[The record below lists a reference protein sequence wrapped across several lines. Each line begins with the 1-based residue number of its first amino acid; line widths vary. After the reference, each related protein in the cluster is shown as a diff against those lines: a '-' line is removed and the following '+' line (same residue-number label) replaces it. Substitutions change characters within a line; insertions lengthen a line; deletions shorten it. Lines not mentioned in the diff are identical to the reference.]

1 MTEQRIVDGVTRLH
15 FAGGW
20 TSLTAKSGKQRLER
34 ISDVAESARAL
45 GSVAPAVS
53 PKASAG
59 APALK
64 QAVAKLQEAQKTEKK
79 KGQQFQAV
87 VHYLNASR
95 QLDAVAAA
103 PTASEKQ
110 RAALKKNK
118 TKADQA
124 IQRLMAKLTADELEA
139 LSAMEEESGAEPARA
154 NTDPNSLEI
163 MAGED
168 TQTYAAR
175 RARLQDEA
183 KARTAAKF
191 GDAGLA
197 EQHLEQRQQASN
209 AQPEPA
215 AAAPPLPARSSQ
227 KRRDQRMSRQ
237 EALHVARPPG
247 YWPAAVEASDTDEGT
262 SDTGDT
268 SVGAVDA
275 VEAQVQARPL
285 PGPTAGS
292 SLALESERAMV
303 TPRPVP
309 STERAMA
316 TPRPVPST
324 AGSLAANNEE
334 VQRLRTDLETAQRQ
348 TDVAEQSLRRAQQD
362 TAAANSA
369 RREAD
374 ARLIQVER
382 EGMAAAAQVAELR
395 AQNAQLSDDLS
406 AASSSSHLGDEAR
419 RHQRRADEAEQ
430 HAAQLR
436 RQLSDALADGER
448 TAKSAATERED
459 HARAAALL
467 REELANATEMK
478 AAGSARLQSVESEL
492 AALRQKLASSEE
504 AASVHAQEEHARL
517 VAQEEGRYAQ
527 MRDSYEAQLGDYSKR
542 LQDSDRVKADNE
554 HLKARLEQATASTLQ
569 AEQARVALEQALQL
583 TKTQLAA
590 AEQETAAL
598 RAGMGRSPRALPNA
612 PGARALPSLPN
623 VDGAEKVAE
632 AEKQLAEALRA
643 GEAAVQRERASAA
656 AAADTA
662 ARVLAKS
669 KAELA
674 RVRDEMAQQ
683 SEERDSDR
691 RELRRLRSAVSAA
704 GSLEEELAQRVS
716 AVKREAAARGA
727 EEKAKADAEARRCK
741 QALTLCEEEA
751 EALRGR
757 LRQSKDELERERSRS
772 KTSREELESELRRER
787 SRPRPASPAS
797 ASVPPM
803 SAQPL
808 NPGFPEAVTPPRMSA
823 ATSTP
828 AAASGTAALAS
839 SAVAAPAG
847 DSLAARIRELALLKD
862 EGVISAVEFS
872 QGKVSLLEQT
882 VGASVA
888 RALRPEMVAESPAEA
903 TESAERSEMQSRAA
917 GILERQR
924 QRRARRGANAASRG
938 ERRGAPPPP
947 PSPKSQTHAQTPL
960 AASAS
965 WIRSY
970 ERLLAQPK

>member
-45 GSVAPAVS
+45 GSVAPVVS

-103 PTASEKQ
+103 PAASEKQ

-168 TQTYAAR
+168 TQAYAAR

-209 AQPEPA
+209 AQPETA
-215 AAAPPLPARSSQ
+215 AAAPSLPARSSQ

-275 VEAQVQARPL
+275 VEAQVQARSPL

-292 SLALESERAMV
+292 SRAPQSERAMV

-309 STERAMA
+309 SAERAMA

-324 AGSLAANNEE
+324 GGSLAANSEE
-334 VQRLRTDLETAQRQ
+334 VQRLRVDLETAQRQ
-348 TDVAEQSLRRAQQD
+348 TDAAEQSLRRAQQD

-406 AASSSSHLGDEAR
+406 AASSSPHLGDEAR
-419 RHQRRADEAEQ
+419 RQQRRGDEAEQ

-448 TAKSAATERED
+448 TANSAAAEREE

-467 REELANATEMK
+467 REELANATQMK

-542 LQDSDRVKADNE
+542 LQDSDRVRADNE

-598 RAGMGRSPRALPNA
+598 RAGMGRSPRTLPNA

-623 VDGAEKVAE
+623 ADGAEKVAE

-656 AAADTA
+656 AAAETA

-716 AVKREAAARGA
+716 AAKREAAARGA

-787 SRPRPASPAS
+787 SRPPPASPGPA
-797 ASVPPM
+797 AVPPM

-828 AAASGTAALAS
+828 AAASGTAALTS
-839 SAVAAPAG
+839 SAVAAPGG

-888 RALRPEMVAESPAEA
+888 RALRPEMVAENPSEA
-903 TESAERSEMQSRAA
+903 TESAGERSEMQSRAA

-924 QRRARRGANAASRG
+924 QRRARRGANVASG
-938 ERRGAPPPP
+938 GDRRGAPPPP
-947 PSPKSQTHAQTPL
+947 PKSQTHAQTPL